1 MAKPLTALT
10 VAKARAKAVRRELA
24 DGGCRGLYLVVQPSG
39 VKSWAA
45 RYRSRRRSVKF
56 TLGSVLLGA
65 AESGEAP
72 QLGAPLSLAAARE
85 LCARVLREAKAG
97 RDPAAERRHQRGLEH
112 AAAADTLESVAE
124 EFLRRVGPGLRTCRQ
139 RAADLRLFYPALG
152 ALPISEIR
160 RGQIF
165 RELDRVAERGPV
177 RADRALA
184 ALKRLLSWHSERSD
198 YASVLGR
205 GGRRTSIK
213 ERARSRLLDDSELRR
228 VWLAAERFGVFGDL
242 VRFLLLTCA
251 RRNEAAGLRRSE
263 LSPDGKIWNLPAA
276 RCKSK
281 HDVTIPLSAAAQRII
296 AARPQVAGG
305 DHVFSATGRRPFN
318 NFAAA
323 KAAFDRASS
332 TTGWTIHDL
341 RRSSR
346 TLLSRC
352 NVRPDIA
359 EMCLGH
365 SVGGIRGVYD
375 KHEYLDEKRAAYESL
390 ATLIERIVR
399 PPPDVVVPIVR
410 ARRRK

>member
-1 MAKPLTALT
+1 LTAIA

-24 DGGCRGLYLVVQPSG
+24 DGGCRGLYLIVQPSG

-112 AAAADTLESVAE
+112 AAESDTLRSISE
-124 EFLRRVGPGLRTCRQ
+124 EFLRRVGPALRTLRQ
-139 RAADLRLFYPALG
+139 RRADLELFFPALG

-160 RGQIF
+160 RGQFF
-165 RELDRVAERGPV
+165 RELDRIADQRGLV

-184 ALKRLLSWHSERSD
+184 AMKRLLSWHSERSD

-213 ERARSRLLDDSELRR
+213 ERARNRVLDDGELRR

-251 RRNEAAGLRRSE
+251 RRTEAAGLRRCE
-263 LSPDGKIWNLPAA
+263 LSPDGKIWVLPAA

-281 HDVTIPLSAAAQRII
+281 HDVAIPLSRAAQAVI
-296 AARPQVAGG
+296 AARPKLAGG
-305 DHVFSATGRRPFN
+305 DYVFSVTGRRGFN

-323 KAAFDRASS
+323 KAALDKASG
-332 TTGWTIHDL
+332 TTGWRIHDA

-352 NVRPDIA
+352 NIRPDIA

-365 SVGGIRGVYD
+365 AIPGIPGVYD
-375 KHEYLDEKRAAYESL
+375 KHQYLEEKAAAFEAL
-390 ATLIERIVR
+390 AAQIERIVR
-399 PPPDVVVPIVR
+399 PPADVVVPIR
-410 ARRRK
+410 RAKARRK